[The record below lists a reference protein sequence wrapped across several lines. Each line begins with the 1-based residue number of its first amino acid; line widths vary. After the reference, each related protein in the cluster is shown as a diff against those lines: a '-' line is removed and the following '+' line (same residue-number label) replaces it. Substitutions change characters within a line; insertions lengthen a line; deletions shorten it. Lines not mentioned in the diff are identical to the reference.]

1 MGDFPR
7 DAASG
12 GVLPMTMT
20 TFRSFI
26 VFLILAGAV
35 GVTHAAEDQSPLL
48 PLYEKVAA
56 ALVADDLSAAS
67 AAAQKLASEA
77 VRLHHAGI
85 ASSAQAVAR
94 ADDLAS
100 AREAFKTLSIEA
112 VALAKHTK
120 GYFILT
126 CPMAQADWVQSTRPV
141 ANPYLG
147 KDMLNCGEVKE
158 ETKG

>member
-1 MGDFPR
+1 
-7 DAASG
+7 
-12 GVLPMTMT
+12 
-20 TFRSFI
+20 
-26 VFLILAGAV
+26 V
-35 GVTHAAEDQSPLL
+35 GVTHAAEDQSALL

-56 ALVADDLSAAS
+56 ALVADNLPAAKV
-67 AAAQKLASEA
+67 AVEKLASEA

-85 ASSAQAVAR
+85 ASSAPAVAK
-94 ADDLAS
+94 ADDLAG
-100 AREAFKTLSIEA
+100 AREAFKTLSVEV

-126 CPMAQADWVQSTRPV
+126 CPMAQADWVQSTRAV

-147 KDMLNCGEVKE
+147 KDMLTCGEVKE